1 MQYEKH
7 VFQEDLSSCPQCGG
21 PMRWREVA
29 TTPETIARLCA
40 EHELSAEHTVVPSRR
55 PVPRAPPKGQL
66 VLRFGA

>member
-1 MQYEKH
+1 
-7 VFQEDLSSCPQCGG
+7 
-21 PMRWREVA
+21 MRWREVA